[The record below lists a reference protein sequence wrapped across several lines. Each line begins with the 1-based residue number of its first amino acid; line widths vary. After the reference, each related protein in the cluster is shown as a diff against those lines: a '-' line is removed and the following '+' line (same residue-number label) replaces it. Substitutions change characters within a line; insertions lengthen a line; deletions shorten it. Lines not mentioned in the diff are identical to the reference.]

1 MTDAILTAGG
11 LCFAHGERK
20 VIDNLSMHLTAGCLH
35 VIVGPNG
42 SGKSTLLDLMA
53 GYRTPDTGAI
63 QLDGQPIS
71 VFSPAER
78 ARHLAYMPQ
87 NEHAGFAYTVRE
99 TVMMGRHPHIPRFSP
114 PSPEDRAKVDDAL
127 RAVDMTALADRPA
140 TDLSGGERQRTA
152 LARTLA
158 QDAPLMLL
166 DEPTAS
172 MDPRHALETM
182 HLLRNLCQNGGSV
195 LAVLHD
201 LNLAAAFADGVTVLH
216 RGRVATSGSVETALV
231 PEIISEV
238 FGVEAFVDDDPF
250 TGRPRIA
257 LRRPQG

>member
-1 MTDAILTAGG
+1 MTDTIVTADT

-20 VIDNLSMHLTAGCLH
+20 VIDNLSIQIPQGSLH

-53 GYRTPDTGAI
+53 GYRTPDSGAI
-63 QLDGQPIS
+63 LLDAEPVS
-71 VFSPAER
+71 HLSPAER
-78 ARHLAYMPQ
+78 AIRLAYMPQ

-114 PSPEDRAKVDDAL
+114 PSSQDRAKVDEAL
-127 RAVDMTALADRPA
+127 RAVDMTALAERPA

-172 MDPRHALETM
+172 MDPHHALETM
-182 HLLRNLCQNGGSV
+182 HLLRDICRNDGSV
-195 LAVLHD
+195 IAVLHD

-216 RGRVATSGSVETALV
+216 RGRVATSGSVEAALV
-231 PEIISEV
+231 PEIISQV

-257 LRRPQG
+257 LRRPPG